1 MSFKNITTSVHEQD
15 IRKLAK
21 QIIHYSI
28 VRHND
33 QYKEFLNNLDES
45 LNNGNKKEIFQL
57 LQDIVILFSKTSK
70 QIISFE
76 SIINEIDDTI
86 D

>member
-33 QYKEFLNNLDES
+33 QYKEFLNNLDHYC
-45 LNNGNKKEIFQL
+45 
-57 LQDIVILFSKTSK
+57 
-70 QIISFE
+70 
-76 SIINEIDDTI
+76 
-86 D
+86 